1 MKNIALK
8 KNVKFFF
15 ILFLILNFSYH
26 QRIYPDN
33 FRERDFIYD
42 DNDRLQNYEYSLIE
56 AKVLTKEE
64 ITLYL
69 KKQGIHLTYDYCC
82 RDLTDI
88 DVWDKLKDKSDY
100 EEVYRHAKY
109 NTNGGDIEYDFPVQ
123 KIENRGYTVNHK
135 LWIVNPRFSGP
146 RELTIKIN
154 FSNNNILPF
163 KVNPMVGEIA
173 FISIKI
179 IAKSNDINEYDNY
192 IEIRNLESNPQLIV
206 ANQILEGKISKITFS
221 YEGNAY
227 SPAIALHWTY
237 YKVIIANSNFS
248 LKGNSLCDKVTNPC
262 ISGYY
267 CIGGVC
273 KKCHPSCF
281 DCVNGGLSTDCY
293 SKCSSHSGLMTPNKG
308 TCNIGYVDLNQ
319 FDDFDIEDII
329 PPPRN
334 NRLTISFWMYLN
346 HFPEKEVE
354 ASIINSFHKNI
365 YLYLDFSDDNL
376 IIKCANRETKKISN
390 IENTW
395 IFIKCAISF
404 DHEDGNREYLYFKY
418 YDKNSQ
424 NYDIESYYDD
434 SAIKSENRTNCL
446 HDFKK
451 YYEPDDYISMHFYKF
466 NQLSHP
472 EYTCNVFMKELVLY
486 REFLP
491 EPYDNKYFSIEKLLT
506 STLELPEVLFVI
518 PFDELKKEGNKYKV
532 KCYSYPE
539 NIEENEIILSPKESG
554 DFTLYPPKL
563 FKRLNL
569 LEKNKKYASTD
580 LLQIIDIPIT
590 DSQKILMASYD
601 NIPLSCIDNNFLSYD
616 ISTLDPT
623 TYKGTCDNN
632 CPNGSSM
639 IFGLGDRKGF
649 CNYKC
654 NVSPHENSK
663 CMINGG
669 DLLSYKDKFE
679 CVNSFYNI
687 FYKCESE
694 SLEEQRKN
702 IFYYD
707 PNYLPANI
715 VIDVRTYN
723 LNSYIIEFW
732 YYFSDCV
739 KITSGYIFYSNQIQ
753 VQKIEGSYNIY
764 TTAHGVLET
773 TIDTIVE
780 NQWNQIVFEVYYDP
794 REERNYKTR
803 VYLQT
808 NLNTGNA
815 QEIDFSENPYPLEY
829 IYFCNGRRAS
839 CNNLELNWF
848 CGYYRNLRLFNGE
861 LSQRHVT
868 YRYDEYYEEYPVLLS
883 SIVLYFPLYGNYI
896 SNNIL
901 RQYRD
906 KLNYE
911 TVTSPTNTW
920 NYPQYN
926 YCIRPDNNCGLIGD
940 SIGDCL
946 YCFNKDQCYKCNS
959 RMYITKEKGGIRNIC
974 KSEEDTSK
982 KFVLKLPMD
991 NDEFEI
997 NHFKDDISNNYHGVT
1012 VNFFIKLFGFKVKDK
1027 IDIIHLSDN
1036 LKLSYN
1042 SNFNELYFGLN
1053 LVSHIGTSET
1063 IISNYYDFRKHF
1075 GVWTFISVATYNKT
1089 NDNFFPAMVR
1099 FEINNKKMPIILTSS
1114 QLDNLYINKI
1124 TFSNQ
1129 IFALIQRIKVYK
1141 TYIIGALAFETHDK
1155 SMVQQVKTN
1164 IYSYA
1169 PSPDEEGYFKSVET
1183 SVDCKISEKIRKTKG
1198 IGDNYQCVPDD
1209 DEQLINF
1216 NVGDKNEFLS
1226 YYNESRTLK
1235 SDCDS
1240 SCDICI
1246 GNSKYNCSCNFD
1258 NNNEKIFLGNLSD
1271 HFCKQLD
1278 FINFATLNK
1287 NGIATTLTEKAN
1299 DGQFTLHFWVF
1310 AYSYIE
1316 NVFKGL
1322 EVEWEGHTTVQV
1334 ILDSTKKYYFNCL
1347 INGRPVNKTLDFYM
1361 NKWNFLHCAV
1371 DYINN
1376 KVFMTTEEE
1385 SYKMNYTGSFTPGT
1399 KLIIRDLTEQEDWG
1413 VLFYKH
1419 IRLWKD
1425 AFQYSSFLSRIEII
1439 NNYFPSGILLYQ
1451 FNTKFNKN
1459 HKACDSYKLTP
1470 CIVVTYVDEYKI
1482 GTNIVPEEIYNVMV
1496 EEPILCDE
1504 NGQYYDRK
1512 TLKCVKFEDISNV
1525 KTDIEIEDVD
1535 VAYSHNY
1542 AMAFWILLEDHT
1554 DIIKPI
1560 NFDWEYHMKISLQYV
1575 DGKFKAYCFPQN
1587 YYPYSKIIADVNLSL
1602 DEKTDQ
1608 VLNSITNTYD
1618 EDLGGQWTWFQC
1630 SLSYNNRLFYLNENQ
1645 KTLIAETLYKE
1656 ENLTEYKNDEPL
1668 GYFYNSIKYDSKSKL
1683 TIEQIAN
1690 RDRPNNG
1697 HKKIYLRCFY
1707 LFKDYLPFNYNYK
1720 YMDMYKIDK
1729 EQFPPL
1735 TLAINFAL
1743 FTVDDKDNP
1752 PKLSFEVRKYTSLEN
1767 LIYPTSLVLEIEDP
1781 NDKELAA
1788 NFIFLPLCNPLEN
1801 EKYDS
1806 TKQLCQEIY
1815 DCDKVLL
1822 NALYCMEE
1830 KTPLICKTNYYIN
1843 IDSTKDDAVECLN
1856 YCKGR
1861 YYRSPGTLPTQG
1873 ICGTDCFS
1881 VDILKTCPNTAASI
1895 LNYQN
1900 DFACLT
1906 GLTRIGYQCF
1916 NNLEAKNKGA
1926 LFYSGINYP
1935 YNIYQSFTNDFL
1947 SLIGSG
1953 YVLEFWFMI
1962 DNVIYNNT
1970 NFKTDVK
1977 YHYFNAKPHEIYV
1990 ENHKYYYL
1998 FNSGDGPLYYK
2009 QELTGLIHQYEWNKI
2024 VIFADATIS
2033 GVKEVR
2039 VYVNFDKIPKKI
2051 EVTKGELTL
2060 TYISFCSNAPDLELN
2075 YPECVVSGNKINWA
2089 SAYYNNIR
2097 IWNIW
2102 TSTVD
2107 TIQSFING
2115 IYSEYPQSILLFYP
2129 LTIEYLDN
2137 NVMTNIMGNLQEHI
2151 SFKCVSGAR
2160 CTLYNKDNI
2169 IIYNY
2174 SSKFDWGLLHENQ
2187 FVFNMDGDFTM
2198 IVHPRNCSLHCIRC
2212 FEEDNIN
2219 NCYECEEGYVLK
2231 FKECKKAQEFYFLK
2245 TPSGSVDTPYNLA
2258 IENKDG
2264 NEFTSLTGFTI
2275 VFWMKFFG
2283 VKYPTVTEYCR
2294 ILTLDPNTY
2303 LAFHRTTNNLVVLEN
2318 SKIVFRDTNFQHY
2331 FGIWIP
2337 ISIANYVSNAKSE
2350 IYPNMFT
2357 LSVNKIDI
2365 PFSEGYSIPSTGI
2378 KVTQL
2383 QLGYEIIA
2391 LFAELSIY
2399 SKFIQGGYGRIR
2411 SNIYEQDLYYNKS
2424 LIGNSSTNCIDVSTD
2439 LLSAATVI
2447 CAPDYNINFMKE
2459 YYCEDDKKYYNPY
2472 DSNNDEK
2479 TTYNDRCQECDSLC
2493 NTLCFLGGSE
2503 ECTCD
2508 MTEGK
2513 FWLRRNVQFQTYCE
2527 HIPYLDFGNL
2537 KPYTYTNAP
2546 MSKTKEYTIE
2556 FWFFVYSYNTV
2567 TMNFKTLWIEWN
2579 YHNRL
2584 KLYNEQNGLKVD
2596 CQPLWHSGEFDTV
2609 LFPDT
2614 KSSALKYYQ
2623 WNYVKCGTDLKN
2635 KKYFLNTITEY
2646 ALKAKEEYYWDL
2658 KQIDIT
2664 ATEEEKYFSI
2674 YRSSDFLMNFGY
2686 IFIRELKLWQQYNR
2700 DFIDIKNIYFN
2711 METRTTVENL
2721 KYDFPGLL
2729 LYYINDFKLDGN
2741 DNPLV
2746 IEILTNN
2753 SQVIGR
2759 DPDYVGYNI
2768 VDPERKGY
2776 APLLVICEYGQLYN
2790 DLLLHKCQCPD
2801 GTILNDPP
2809 NEHCEPELNDDLCEI
2824 YSNLEKQCLKCPQ
2837 GLFLNKW
2844 LDEFEEKCYEE
2855 CPPTTYGDRLMNQC
2869 RRCHETCYTC
2879 TNDLYNN
2886 CLSCTGELYFNDN
2899 EKTCIPNCQ
2908 AAGLTRSLTKPNL
2921 CVVFDAD
2928 ASLVNVNTLTPIDIH
2943 TFDYIEAIVIQP
2955 TSPEYKTLWL
2965 FDAEQTNIVNR
2976 ELGFDDDIA
2985 LTATPFTGKLNE
2997 LRAELDHEFFKA
3009 KHKYVFGLK
3018 IYVEKEGLEVPIYV
3032 WWTLTMNSPP
3042 YGGKVTVMPYLG
3054 LYNTTTFI
3062 MRCVDFEDENT
3073 PTEDLEYDFYYIEA
3087 NTNSKI
3093 KLSKDFSLNNEV
3105 YSNFTVRY
3113 YQLEYSN
3120 VTIYCQVRDKFGD
3133 IEEASA
3139 VITIV
3144 NQKDSPLYVLK
3155 QIVESFYVTSD
3166 PLTDIQLLARAE
3178 VLMSLGIRPYT
3189 DRMPSLYFTT
3199 YSGSI
3204 TGEKVEKKD
3213 PYCVT
3218 GYCSDHG
3225 DCEVIDVALTC
3236 KCVSNYIGKE
3246 CFLDKDGY
3254 TELAYN
3260 YKTLYTRLID
3270 RLILGNT
3277 INEPINEI
3285 VFTAFYRLFFAA
3297 QNFFQEDSFFETNL
3311 RELKTYLKEEIDYI
3325 IENED
3330 RVNKLFDLNEF
3341 YYTYFYIKETQLKLK
3356 NKIENNY
3363 PFRNKTLELAEYLS
3377 YQTSFQTLFEQIDDD
3392 TVFLIKNYKKDYVYT
3407 SQHFIYHLK
3416 KIDETFNEES
3426 YFESLKTVYVTY
3438 IPKIYFMDC
3447 LKEKNPT
3454 FTYYFSYIEYLVNP
3468 LSYEGIYYPNITS
3481 PLISIKIYDINGHEI
3496 PIRNCPSTTPIKIHL
3511 PFHSYDWMNYIN
3523 EQKWL
3528 FLPENYKLEN
3538 DPIFRDPIYIC
3549 DNGSVSDD
3557 TVDQRI
3563 AKYYRY
3569 YNIVGLVYTPTSLSL
3584 YEYSSFLFKNISDAF
3599 LLMFQTN
3606 HLSSFSSMIIP
3617 NIMNFVVDGR
3627 FYYLP
3632 RYKVLFYFG
3641 NHIDN
3646 GAFYIWASLLFLFIS
3661 ISIFYYFYDYT
3672 YFDNIEQL
3680 EFLQKEI
3687 VKVHFPY
3694 GQLKPGLNDENIYNL
3709 IPKESKLQKK
3719 KMKGIK
3725 NMFRDYDMDDKKEN
3739 QNEESDENVDD
3750 FSLNQKITEKLKRL
3764 DTNNEKPSSRRDL
3777 KSKEEEEDDKDK
3789 VTEIRTHKRNKS
3801 YKNHKKIKKND
3812 DKYNPPRRN
3821 YDNDD
3826 REKEPEKTILNRRKE
3841 SYRNNNAI
3849 PGLNNIDKTFSKSI
3863 RSKSERKGTERSK
3876 IEMKL
3881 EEEKGY
3887 GDDKEDFKEKNI
3899 IEDFIKSEKDTIN
3912 TFTKSNRNFDMKTLD
3927 SKGFGSSKLTK
3938 GSRRSKKSYFYDKDK
3953 ILANYISLQ
3962 RFHNRAGRT
3971 NVDNDGI
3978 PLDIINE
3985 EQERKKALESFT
3997 RLSLTPLA
4005 FFKYNVKARHILIA
4019 PFLNLSLFNN
4029 RWKKLMVLLTQFY
4042 IQQLVISLILTY
4054 NSTIDT
4060 SNLFGIIITSLIA
4073 SITSDILVYC
4083 FVFLFET
4090 STYQRKRLYRLVMMG
4105 ERLYVIK
4112 AWARLKRTMNFSF
4125 FFGFLI
4131 AMGFWGAN
4139 CYISLIFTAVWK
4151 MQRSTWIICF
4161 ILTLFF
4167 DLVGGE
4173 LLTEGICAYFYNKR
4187 VNSEFSRK
4195 LGEGLNRLRCYR
4207 TLWP

>member
-1 MKNIALK
+1 
-8 KNVKFFF
+8 
-15 ILFLILNFSYH
+15 
-26 QRIYPDN
+26 
-33 FRERDFIYD
+33 
-42 DNDRLQNYEYSLIE
+42 
-56 AKVLTKEE
+56 
-64 ITLYL
+64 
-69 KKQGIHLTYDYCC
+69 
-82 RDLTDI
+82 
-88 DVWDKLKDKSDY
+88 
-100 EEVYRHAKY
+100 
-109 NTNGGDIEYDFPVQ
+109 
-123 KIENRGYTVNHK
+123 
-135 LWIVNPRFSGP
+135 
-146 RELTIKIN
+146 
-154 FSNNNILPF
+154 
-163 KVNPMVGEIA
+163 
-173 FISIKI
+173 
-179 IAKSNDINEYDNY
+179 
-192 IEIRNLESNPQLIV
+192 
-206 ANQILEGKISKITFS
+206 
-221 YEGNAY
+221 
-227 SPAIALHWTY
+227 
-237 YKVIIANSNFS
+237 
-248 LKGNSLCDKVTNPC
+248 
-262 ISGYY
+262 
-267 CIGGVC
+267 
-273 KKCHPSCF
+273 
-281 DCVNGGLSTDCY
+281 
-293 SKCSSHSGLMTPNKG
+293 MTPNKG

-319 FDDFDIEDII
+319 FEDFDIEDII

-346 HFPEKEVE
+346 YFPETVVE

-365 YLYLDFSDDNL
+365 YIFFDFSPTQL
-376 IIKCANRETKKISN
+376 IIKCGNNQAKPLGTNAL
-390 IENTW
+390 NTW
-395 IFIKCAISF
+395 IFTKCAISF
-404 DHEDGNREYLYFKY
+404 DHEDENKEYLYYKY
-418 YDKNSQ
+418 YTGTA
-424 NYDIESYYDD
+424 YDYDLKYYTT
-434 SAIKSENRTNCL
+434 KSENRTICG

-451 YYEPDDYISMHFYKF
+451 YYEPDDYISLHFYKF
-466 NQLSHP
+466 NQLSHSK
-472 EYTCNVFMKELVLY
+472 YTCNVFMKEFVVF
-486 REFLP
+486 REYLP
-491 EPYDNKYFSIEKLLT
+491 EPYDNKYFSVEKLLT
-506 STLELPEVLFVI
+506 STLELPEILFII
-518 PFDELKKEGNKYKV
+518 PFDELKREGNKYKV
-532 KCYSYPE
+532 KCFSYPE

-563 FKRLNL
+563 FKRLEL
-569 LEKNKKYASTD
+569 LEKNKKYKSTD
-580 LLQIIDIPIT
+580 LLQIEDIPIT
-590 DSQKILMASYD
+590 DASKIFIASYD
-601 NIPLSCIDNNFLSYD
+601 NVPLSCVDENFLYYD
-616 ISTLDPT
+616 TTTLNVNDVT
-623 TYKGTCDNN
+623 TYKGECKEN
-632 CPNGSSM
+632 CQSRKSM

-649 CNYKC
+649 CNYDCDKE
-654 NVSPHENSK
+654 PHLNSN
-663 CMINGG
+663 CLTSGS
-669 DLLSYKDKFE
+669 DLLQYKSKFE
-679 CVNSFYNI
+679 CTDTNNFYNI
-687 FYKCESE
+687 FYKCENKN
-694 SLEEQRKN
+694 LEEQKKN

-707 PNYLPANI
+707 PNYSPANI

-723 LNSYIIEFW
+723 LQSYVIEFW

-764 TTAHGVLET
+764 TAAHGVLET

-780 NQWNQIVFEVYYDP
+780 TQWNQIVFEVYYDP

-815 QEIDFSENPYPLEY
+815 QVIDFSENPYPLEY

-848 CGYYRNLRLFNGE
+848 CGYYKNLRLFNGE

-868 YRYDEYYEEYPVLLS
+868 FRFDEYYGIYPVLLS
-883 SIVLYFPLYGNYI
+883 SIILYLPLYGDYI

-901 RQYRD
+901 RQYED
-906 KLNYE
+906 KLDFL
-911 TVTSPTNTW
+911 TVTSTTNTW

-926 YCIRPDNNCGLIGD
+926 YCLRPDNTCASTSNPNCQN
-940 SIGDCL
+940 
-946 YCFNKDQCYKCNS
+946 CFNKDQCYKCKTN
-959 RMYITKEKGGIRNIC
+959 MFLTKLKGGITNNC
-974 KSEEDTSK
+974 ESESSNNK
-982 KFVLKLPMD
+982 KYVLKLPID
-991 NDEFEI
+991 DEEFEI
-997 NHFKDDISNNYHGVT
+997 NHFQDDTTNKYHGVT
-1012 VNFFIKLFGFKVKDK
+1012 VNFFIKLYGFKIKDK
-1027 IDIIHLSDN
+1027 IDIIYLSDN
-1036 LKLSYN
+1036 LKISYN
-1042 SNFNELYFGLN
+1042 SNFNDLYFGLN
-1053 LVSHIGTSET
+1053 LISHIGTSET

-1075 GVWTFISVATYNKT
+1075 GVWTFISVATYNKA

-1099 FEINNKKMPIILTSS
+1099 FEINSKKMPIILTSS

-1141 TYIIGALAFETHDK
+1141 TYIIGALAFETHAYTQI
-1155 SMVQQVKTN
+1155 SN
-1164 IYSYA
+1164 INIDIYNYL
-1169 PSPDEEGYFKSVET
+1169 PSPDKEGYFKAVKEES
-1183 SVDCKISEKIRKTKG
+1183 DCSISGKIIKTKG
-1198 IGDNYQCVPDD
+1198 TGNTYECVPDN

-1216 NVGDKNEFLS
+1216 EIGNKNKYLS
-1226 YYNESRTLK
+1226 YFNESRTEIK
-1235 SDCDS
+1235 TCNGECDL
-1240 SCDICI
+1240 CI
-1246 GNSKYNCSCNFD
+1246 EKSKYNCSCNFD
-1258 NNNEKIFLGNLSD
+1258 NNNEKIFLGNLTD
-1271 HFCKQLD
+1271 HFCKKLD
-1278 FINFATLNK
+1278 YINFATLNEI
-1287 NGIATTLTEKAN
+1287 GISTPLTKSA
-1299 DGQFTLHFWVF
+1299 GKQFTLHFWVF

-1322 EVEWEGHTTVQV
+1322 EVEWQGYTTVQV
-1334 ILDSTKKYYFNCL
+1334 KLDSTQKYYFKCL
-1347 INGRPVNKTLDFYM
+1347 VNGNTVDKSLDFYM
-1361 NKWNFLHCAV
+1361 NQWNFLHCAV
-1371 DYINN
+1371 DYNER
-1376 KVFMTTEEE
+1376 KVYMTTEEE
-1385 SYKMNYTGSFTPGT
+1385 SYEIDYEGGYNNAGITN
-1399 KLIIRDLTEQEDWG
+1399 LIIRDLTVGEDWG

-1425 AFQYSSFLSRIEII
+1425 AFQYSSFLSRIEIK
-1439 NNYFPSGILLYQ
+1439 NNYFSTSLLYQ
-1451 FNTKFNKN
+1451 FDTKFNLA
-1459 HKACDSYKLTP
+1459 HKACDIKQTST
-1470 CIVVTYVDEYKI
+1470 CINVVYVEEYKI
-1482 GTNIVPEEIYNVMV
+1482 GTNIVPEDIYNVMV
-1496 EEPILCDE
+1496 NEPILCNE

-1512 TLKCVKFEDISNV
+1512 TFKCVKFEDISNV
-1525 KTDIEIEDVD
+1525 NENLIFDDID

-1542 AMAFWILLEDHT
+1542 AMSFWILLEEHT
-1554 DIIKPI
+1554 DITKPI
-1560 NFDWEYHMKISLQYV
+1560 NFDWENHMKISLQYDNSNNTFNV
-1575 DGKFKAYCFPQN
+1575 YCFPQN
-1587 YYPYSKIIADVNLSL
+1587 YFPYSKTIADTTLTL
-1602 DEKTDQ
+1602 KEKTSQ
-1608 VLNSITNTYD
+1608 VLNSVTNIYD
-1618 EDLGGQWTWFQC
+1618 KDLGGKWLWFQC

-1645 KTLIAETLYKE
+1645 KPLITETLYME
-1656 ENLTEYKNDEPL
+1656 GTNEFKNDEPL
-1668 GYFYNSIKYDSKSKL
+1668 GYFFNGISSGAKSKL

-1690 RDRPNNG
+1690 RDSSSG

-1720 YMDMYKIDK
+1720 YMDMYRIDK

-1735 TLAINFAL
+1735 TFAINFAL
-1743 FTVDDKDNP
+1743 FEADE
-1752 PKLSFEVRKYTSLEN
+1752 EVSPETLTFRYRKYSSLEN
-1767 LIYPTSLVLEIEDP
+1767 LISPGTITLSINNP
-1781 NDKELAA
+1781 NSKELSA
-1788 NFIFLPLCNPLEN
+1788 NFIFLPLCNPLDD

-1806 TKQLCQEIY
+1806 SKQLCQEIY

-1856 YCKGR
+1856 YCQGR

-1900 DFACLT
+1900 DFECLT
-1906 GLTRIGYQCF
+1906 GFTRIGYQCF
-1916 NNLEAKNKGA
+1916 NGLETPNQGA

-1947 SLIGSG
+1947 TLIGSG

-1962 DNVIYNNT
+1962 DNVVYNKT
-1970 NFKTDVK
+1970 NFVTGKK
-1977 YHYFNAKPHEIYV
+1977 YHYFNAKPHEVYV
-1990 ENHKYYYL
+1990 EKNGGTLNYKYA
-1998 FNSGDGPLYYK
+1998 FNSNEKIVDISDVI
-2009 QELTGLIHQYEWNKI
+2009 EQYEWNKI

-2033 GVKEVR
+2033 GKKTIR
-2039 VYVNFDKIPKKI
+2039 LYVNFDKEKMKSFD
-2051 EVTKGELTL
+2051 VNSDLTL
-2060 TYISFCSNAPDLELN
+2060 TYIAFCSNDPDINLN
-2075 YPECVVSGNKINWA
+2075 YPECVSRGKKVNWA
-2089 SAYYNNIR
+2089 SAYYNVIR
-2097 IWNIW
+2097 LWNIW

-2129 LTIEYLDN
+2129 LTIQYLDN
-2137 NVMTNIMGNLQEHI
+2137 NVMTNIMENLQEHI
-2151 SFKCVSGAR
+2151 SFKCPSGAR

-2174 SSKFDWGLLHENQ
+2174 SSKFDWGLLHPNQ
-2187 FVFNMDGDFTM
+2187 FVANMNSDYTM
-2198 IVHPRNCSLHCIRC
+2198 NIVPGTCDPHCIRC
-2212 FEEDNIN
+2212 FKENDIN
-2219 NCYECEEGYVLK
+2219 HCYECEEGYILK
-2231 FKECKKAQEFYFLK
+2231 FKECKKATEFYFLK
-2245 TPSGSVDTPYNLA
+2245 TPSGTVDTPYNFV
-2258 IENKDG
+2258 IENEEEK
-2264 NEFTSLTGFTI
+2264 EFTSLAGFTI

-2283 VKYPTVTEYCR
+2283 VKYSTVTEYCR
-2294 ILTLDPNTY
+2294 ILSLDQNTY
-2303 LAFHRTTNNLVVLEN
+2303 LAFQRSTNNLVVLEN

-2337 ISIANYVSNAKSE
+2337 ISIANYVSGAQSE

-2383 QLGYEIIA
+2383 QFGYEIIA
-2391 LFAELSIY
+2391 LFAQLSIY

-2411 SNIYEQDLYYNKS
+2411 STIYKDDLFYYKN
-2424 LIGNSSTNCIDVSTD
+2424 LTGTSSTNCIDVSTD
-2439 LLSAATVI
+2439 LISTATVI
-2447 CAPDYNINFMKE
+2447 CAPDYNVNFME
-2459 YYCEDDKKYYNPY
+2459 QYYCNDDNKYYNPY
-2472 DSNNDEK
+2472 DSDNEEITPDGDK
-2479 TTYNDRCQECDSLC
+2479 CKDCDPLC
-2493 NTLCFLGGSE
+2493 NTLCFLGGTE

-2513 FWLRRNVQFQTYCE
+2513 FWLRRNVNFQTFCE
-2527 HIPYLDFGNL
+2527 HIPNLDFGNL
-2537 KPYTYTNAP
+2537 KPYTFTNAP

-2556 FWFFVYSYNTV
+2556 FWLFIYSYNTV

-2584 KLYNEQNGLKVD
+2584 KLYNEQNALKVD

-2609 LFPDT
+2609 LFPDVKAST
-2614 KSSALKYYQ
+2614 LKYYQ

-2664 ATEEEKYFSI
+2664 ATEEEKYFTI
-2674 YRSSDFLMNFGY
+2674 YRSSDFLINFGY
-2686 IFIRELKLWQQYNR
+2686 IFIRELKLWQQYNK

-2711 METRTTVENL
+2711 METKTTVADL
-2721 KYDFPGLL
+2721 KRDFPGLL
-2729 LYYINDFKLDGN
+2729 LYYVNKFDLDDYN
-2741 DNPLV
+2741 NPK
-2746 IEILTNN
+2746 ITEIITGDV
-2753 SQVIGR
+2753 QIIAR
-2759 DPDYVGYNI
+2759 DPNYVGYNI

-2776 APLLVICEYGQLYN
+2776 APTLQICEYGQLYN
-2790 DLLLHKCQCPD
+2790 DLLLNKCQCSDGFVITDPEYDCPD
-2801 GTILNDPP
+2801 IDD
-2809 NEHCEPELNDDLCEI
+2809 ELCQV
-2824 YSNLEKQCLKCPQ
+2824 YSNLEEQCLQCREDNV
-2837 GLFLNKW
+2837 FLNKW
-2844 LDEFEEKCYEE
+2844 LDEFEETCYLD
-2855 CPPTTYGDRLMNQC
+2855 CPATTYGDPLMNQC

-2879 TNDLYNN
+2879 YNDLYNN
-2886 CLSCTGELYFNDN
+2886 CKTCTGELYFNPKED
-2899 EKTCIPNCQ
+2899 TCIPNCQ

-2943 TFDYIEAIVIQP
+2943 TFDYIEALVIQP
-2955 TSPEYKTLWL
+2955 TSTEYKTLWL
-2965 FDAEQTNIVNR
+2965 FDANQTNIVNR
-2976 ELGFDDDIA
+2976 ELGLTDDIP
-2985 LTATPFTGKLNE
+2985 LTATPFTGRRDQ
-2997 LRAELDHEFFKA
+2997 LRAELDHEFFRS

-3062 MRCVDFEDENT
+3062 MRCVDYEDENT
-3073 PTEDLEYDFYYIEA
+3073 PVEDLEYDFYYIEA

-3093 KLSKDFSLNNEV
+3093 KLSRDFSLNNEV

-3133 IEEASA
+3133 IEESSA

-3155 QIVESFYVTSD
+3155 QIVDSFYITTD

-3189 DRMPSLYFTT
+3189 DKNPNLFFTT

-3213 PYCVT
+3213 PYCVA

-3236 KCVSNYIGKE
+3236 KCVATYIGKE

-3254 TELAYN
+3254 TDLAYN

-3277 INEPINEI
+3277 VNEPINEI

-3297 QNFFQEDSFFETNL
+3297 QKFFQEDSFFETNL
-3311 RELKTYLKEEIDYI
+3311 IELKTYLKEEINYI
-3325 IENED
+3325 ITNED
-3330 RVNKLFDLNEF
+3330 RVNKLFDLNDF

-3363 PFRNKTLELAEYLS
+3363 PFRNRTLDLAEYLS
-3377 YQTSFQTLFEQIDDD
+3377 YKDYFQTLFDQIDDD
-3392 TVFLIKNYKKDYVYT
+3392 TVFLIKNYKKDYKYT
-3407 SQHFIYHLK
+3407 CQHFIYHLK
-3416 KIDETFNEES
+3416 KIDETFNDENF
-3426 YFESLKTVYVTY
+3426 FESLKTVYVTY
-3438 IPKIYFMDC
+3438 KPIIFFMKC
-3447 LKEKNPT
+3447 LKEKHPT
-3454 FTYYFSYIEYLVNP
+3454 FNYYFSYIEYLVNP
-3468 LSYEGIYYPNITS
+3468 LSYEAVYYPNITS
-3481 PLISIKIYDINGHEI
+3481 PLISIKIYDLDGHEI
-3496 PIRNCPSTTPIKIHL
+3496 TIRNCPSYAPIKIHL
-3511 PFHSYDWMNYIN
+3511 PFNSYDWMNYIN

-3538 DPIFRDPIYIC
+3538 DPIFRDPIFIW

-3557 TVDQRI
+3557 TVEQRI

-3569 YNIVGLVYTPTSLSL
+3569 YNIVGLVHTPTSLSL
-3584 YEYSSFLFKNISDAF
+3584 YEYTSFLFKNISDAF
-3599 LLMFQTN
+3599 LLMFETN
-3606 HLSSFSSMIIP
+3606 HLSSFTSMIIP

-3632 RYKVLFYFG
+3632 RYKVLLCFQ

-3646 GAFYIWASLLFLFIS
+3646 GAFYIWAVLLFLFIS
-3661 ISIFYYFYDYT
+3661 ISIYFYFYDYT
-3672 YFDNIEQL
+3672 YFDNIDQL

-3725 NMFRDYDMDDKKEN
+3725 NMFHDYDMDDKKEKP
-3739 QNEESDENVDD
+3739 NEESEENNDE
-3750 FSLNQKITEKLKRL
+3750 FSLNEKITENINSRMN
-3764 DTNNEKPSSRRDL
+3764 TFTNEKPSSRREIVSKNNK
-3777 KSKEEEEDDKDK
+3777 KSRQDEDDEKEK
-3789 VTEIRTHKRNKS
+3789 ETEIRTHKKKNK
-3801 YKNHKKIKKND
+3801 NLHRKIKSID
-3812 DKYNPPRRN
+3812 DKSNPPRRN
-3821 YDNDD
+3821 RKYEDEDD
-3826 REKEPEKTILNRRKE
+3826 EEKQPEKTTQIRRKE
-3841 SYRNNNAI
+3841 SSKNNNDDDVDLKDI
-3849 PGLNNIDKTFSKSI
+3849 NKTFSK
-3863 RSKSERKGTERSK
+3863 KSRANSEVKSSERSK
-3876 IEMKL
+3876 KEKKIEKD
-3881 EEEKGY
+3881 ENGY
-3887 GDDKEDFKEKNI
+3887 GDGEEDFNENNI
-3899 IEDFIKSEKDTIN
+3899 IENFIKSEKETIN
-3912 TFTKSNRNFDMKTLD
+3912 TYASFAKNANQNFALKTID
-3927 SKGFGSSKLTK
+3927 SKGFSNSKYTK
-3938 GSRRSKKSYFYDKDK
+3938 GSRRSKKNYFYDKDK

-3985 EQERKKALESFT
+3985 EEERKKALESFT

-4019 PFLNLSLFNN
+4019 PFLNLTLFNN

-4042 IQQLVISLILTY
+4042 IQQLAISLILTLKE
-4054 NSTIDT
+4054 SIVS
-4060 SNLFGIIITSLIA
+4060 SNVLGIIATSLIA
-4073 SITSDILVYC
+4073 AIASDVLVYC
-4083 FVFLFET
+4083 FVFLFGT

-4112 AWARLKRTMNFSF
+4112 AWNRLKRTMNFSF

-4131 AMGFWGAN
+4131 AMAFWSTN

-4151 MQRSTWIICF
+4151 FQRSAWIICF

-4173 LLTEGICAYFYNKR
+4173 LLTEGMCAYFYSKR
-4187 VNSEFSRK
+4187 VNSEFFRNLAES
-4195 LGEGLNRLRCYR
+4195 LNRLRCYR
-4207 TLWP
+4207 TMWP